1 MKHFIIFIASFFLFI
16 IQVDAKEKTDQTQ
29 SIKKLIKQIKN
40 SSSDDR
46 RVAMNKLK
54 IELRTMNKE
63 TRKKVMLDLQN
74 SFAKNSI
81 GRQISHKRSRG
92 TNSSP
97 RSMQGQQQGVPMQQH
112 HTPTPIR
119 NAPAATPPRHGQPR
133 GGQHQ
138 NPTRNNPI
146 KNNPPRHGQPGGHR

>member
-63 TRKKVMLDLQN
+63 TRKKVMLDLQS
-74 SFAKNSI
+74 SFAKNSTR
-81 GRQISHKRSRG
+81 RQISHKRSG
-92 TNSSP
+92 IKNSSQ
-97 RSMQGQQQGVPMQQH
+97 RSIQGQQQRAPMQQ

-119 NAPAATPPRHGQPR
+119 NTPAATPIRTTP
-133 GGQHQ
+133 
-138 NPTRNNPI
+138 
-146 KNNPPRHGQPGGHR
+146 PPRHGQPGGHR

>member
-16 IQVDAKEKTDQTQ
+16 LQVDAKEKTDQTQ

-74 SFAKNSI
+74 SFAKNNT
-81 GRQISHKRSRG
+81 GRQISHKRSGR
-92 TNSSP
+92 TNSSQ
-97 RSMQGQQQGVPMQQH
+97 RSMQGQQQSVPMQQH
-112 HTPTPIR
+112 HTPTPMR
-119 NAPAATPPRHGQPR
+119 NTPAPTPMR
-133 GGQHQ
+133 
-138 NPTRNNPI
+138 PTS
-146 KNNPPRHGQPGGHR
+146 PPRHGQPGGHR

>member
-1 MKHFIIFIASFFLFI
+1 MKHFIIFIASFFLLI
-16 IQVDAKEKTDQTQ
+16 IQVDAKEKTKQTQ

-40 SSSDDR
+40 SSSTDR

-74 SFAKNSI
+74 SFAKNNT
-81 GRQISHKRSRG
+81 GRQISHKRSG
-92 TNSSP
+92 ITNSSQT
-97 RSMQGQQQGVPMQQH
+97 SMQGQQQVGSMQQ

-119 NAPAATPPRHGQPR
+119 NTPISTPMRTTPAPIRNTPA
-133 GGQHQ
+133 
-138 NPTRNNPI
+138 PTPMRPTP
-146 KNNPPRHGQPGGHR
+146 PPRHGQPGGHR

>member
-74 SFAKNSI
+74 SFAKNRT
-81 GRQISHKRSRG
+81 GRQISHKRSG
-92 TNSSP
+92 ITNSSQ

-112 HTPTPIR
+112 TPTPMR
-119 NAPAATPPRHGQPR
+119 NAPATTPMR
-133 GGQHQ
+133 
-138 NPTRNNPI
+138 PTSPHRQ
-146 KNNPPRHGQPGGHR
+146 GQPGGRR

>member
-1 MKHFIIFIASFFLFI
+1 MKHFIIFISSFFLLI

-29 SIKKLIKQIKN
+29 SIKALIKQIKN

-63 TRKKVMLDLQN
+63 TRKKVMLDLQK
-74 SFAKNSI
+74 SFTKNSA
-81 GRQISHKRSRG
+81 GKQISQNRSRSG
-92 TNSSP
+92 SKNSSQ
-97 RSMQGQQQGVPMQQH
+97 RSMQGQQQGVPMQH

-119 NAPAATPPRHGQPR
+119 NAPTPTPMRTTP
-133 GGQHQ
+133 
-138 NPTRNNPI
+138 
-146 KNNPPRHGQPGGHR
+146 PPRHGQPGGHR

>member
-1 MKHFIIFIASFFLFI
+1 MKHFIIFIASFFLLI

-74 SFAKNSI
+74 SFAKNST
-81 GRQISHKRSRG
+81 GRQISHKRSG
-92 TNSSP
+92 ITNSSQ
-97 RSMQGQQQGVPMQQH
+97 RSMQGQQQGVPMRQH
-112 HTPTPIR
+112 YTPTRIR
-119 NAPAATPPRHGQPR
+119 NAPAPTPMR
-133 GGQHQ
+133 
-138 NPTRNNPI
+138 PTS
-146 KNNPPRHGQPGGHR
+146 PPRHGQPGGHR

>member
-16 IQVDAKEKTDQTQ
+16 IQVDAKEKADQTQ

-74 SFAKNSI
+74 SFAKNST
-81 GRQISHKRSRG
+81 GRQISHKRSG
-92 TNSSP
+92 ITNSSQ
-97 RSMQGQQQGVPMQQH
+97 RSMKGQQQGVPMQQQH
-112 HTPTPIR
+112 RTPTPVR
-119 NAPAATPPRHGQPR
+119 NAPAPTPMR
-133 GGQHQ
+133 
-138 NPTRNNPI
+138 PI
-146 KNNPPRHGQPGGHR
+146 SPPRHGQPGGHR

>member
-1 MKHFIIFIASFFLFI
+1 MKHFIIFTASFFLFI

-74 SFAKNSI
+74 SFAKNST
-81 GRQISHKRSRG
+81 GRQVSHKRPG
-92 TNSSP
+92 IINSSQ
-97 RSMQGQQQGVPMQQH
+97 RSMQGQKQGVPMQQH

-119 NAPAATPPRHGQPR
+119 NAPAQTPMR
-133 GGQHQ
+133 
-138 NPTRNNPI
+138 PTS
-146 KNNPPRHGQPGGHR
+146 PPRHGQPGGHR

>member
-54 IELRTMNKE
+54 IELRTMHKE
-63 TRKKVMLDLQN
+63 TRRKVLLDLQN
-74 SFAKNSI
+74 SFAKNST
-81 GRQISHKRSRG
+81 GRQRAHKRHG
-92 TNSSP
+92 VTKSSQ
-97 RSMQGQQQGVPMQQH
+97 RSMQGQQQRAPMQQH
-112 HTPTPIR
+112 RTPTPIR
-119 NAPAATPPRHGQPR
+119 NTPAPTPMR
-133 GGQHQ
+133 
-138 NPTRNNPI
+138 PI
-146 KNNPPRHGQPGGHR
+146 SPPRHGQPGGHR